1 MQALSI
7 SYETTEQLS
16 LLKNYVDT
24 PGFDFLRSSHD
35 LVDVFVTADKI
46 EEFKNLLKQHR
57 MNYTVLIDDVQR
69 LVMQE
74 YIAQGMERKL
84 KALTENYA
92 ASGNL
97 SFTYYPNYKEVRKL
111 KKSTTLQI
119 INIIRS

>member
-7 SYETTEQLS
+7 SYETAEQLS

-24 PGFDFLRSSHD
+24 PGFDFLRSTHD
-35 LVDVFVTADKI
+35 LVDVFVVADKI

-84 KALTENYA
+84 KTLTKNYA

-111 KKSTTLQI
+111 KKSKRL
-119 INIIRS
+119 

>member
-7 SYETTEQLS
+7 SYETAEQLS

-24 PGFDFLRSSHD
+24 PGFDFVRSSHD

-84 KALTENYA
+84 MTLNKNY

-119 INIIRS
+119 IIIRS